1 MKAEKRRSSPARRSK
16 QADPPLIGFIAPLP
30 LPGAVSWIRYLT
42 RLQNETF
49 YFLHALSS
57 RLVETNRRFAAC
69 RKFEDVIDAHTTL
82 VGDLLEDFAE
92 EGALMATLLCE
103 PAAEAKAGAIQRSGE
118 TSRRAP
124 TN

>member
-57 RLVETNRRFAAC
+57 RVVETSRRFAAC
-69 RKFEDVIDAHTTL
+69 RKFEDVIDAHITL

-92 EGALMATLLCE
+92 EGALIATLLCE
-103 PAAEAKAGAIQRSGE
+103 SSAAARRPAV
-118 TSRRAP
+118 RR
-124 TN
+124 